1 MSHSQVAAARLVLPL
16 WTCNWVHSAGNEERG
31 LESKWNVSHRQA
43 KCQGDWRKVGFFPSE
58 SRPRKTY
65 GGGNITTLCKVE
77 YFTEG
82 SNYTA
87 VGKCRRVEQNPVG
100 LESSLLFT
108 RREMGASR
116 WNARLGIFS
125 FILVWVRLGLL
136 SRKAMWLKLDTGN
149 NLYNVRSFLLCSEC
163 SLKYFAEVC

>member
-1 MSHSQVAAARLVLPL
+1 MKCKPQTSKMPGRL
-16 WTCNWVHSAGNEERG
+16 TQGG
-31 LESKWNVSHRQA
+31 L
-43 KCQGDWRKVGFFPSE
+43 FPSE

-116 WNARLGIFS
+116 
-125 FILVWVRLGLL
+125 
-136 SRKAMWLKLDTGN
+136 
-149 NLYNVRSFLLCSEC
+149 
-163 SLKYFAEVC
+163 